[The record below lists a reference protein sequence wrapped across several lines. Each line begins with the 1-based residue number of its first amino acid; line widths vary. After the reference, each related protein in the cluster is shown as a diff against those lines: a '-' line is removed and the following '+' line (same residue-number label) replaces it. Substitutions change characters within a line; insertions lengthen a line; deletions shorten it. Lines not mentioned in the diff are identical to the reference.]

1 MGGRFQSDQSPRG
14 GGGSLCVFLG
24 GAHRRG
30 RNKGLDLSGLMAVP
44 QISYVIAM
52 GEAAGELEEAA
63 GDLPIVRA
71 ATMDEAVT
79 VADRIAK
86 AGDTV
91 LLAPGCASF
100 DMFRSYADRGNR
112 FADAVRRR
120 KEGR

>member
-1 MGGRFQSDQSPRG
+1 MDDSKATNPHAAVAAASAYSSVVLIAG
-14 GGGSLCVFLG
+14 
-24 GAHRRG
+24 G
-30 RNKGLDLSGLMAVP
+30 RNKGLDLSGLLAVP